1 MMAKMRL
8 NREPVEYG
16 AEVYLPINLEAVR
29 VDTVPDFDLYFRPG
43 HDKPFVL
50 YCEKKSRFTND
61 ARRRLATHRIE
72 QLYIKKADAAEYHRY
87 LADNIQDILSDKRL
101 SLREKSSILYDSAQA
116 VVEVVL
122 ANPSSR
128 EHVRRGKNIV
138 GNTVDFMT
146 DEEFKLEH
154 LLRTISCDAYLYT
167 HSVNVVAY
175 SVALAMRAGHH
186 DKPILREI
194 ANGALMHDVG
204 KSKVDPEIL
213 NKPGGLTTAEWEE
226 IQQVPRL
233 GYDMM
238 RASDCLGEI
247 ALDIV
252 LHHQEKLDGSGYP
265 DALKGDQI
273 SEYVRIVTI
282 ADVFDAL
289 TSDRFHQS
297 PRGTFEALQV
307 MQREMR
313 NQLDPELFKTFVNM
327 MGNP

>member
-1 MMAKMRL
+1 MLAKTRL

-16 AEVYLPINLEAVR
+16 AEVYLPVNLEAVR
-29 VDTVPDFDLYFRPG
+29 VDTVPDFNLFFRPG

-50 YCEKKSRFTND
+50 YCEKNSRFTSD
-61 ARRRLATHRIE
+61 ARRRLASHRID
-72 QLYIKKADAAEYHRY
+72 QLYVKKADSAEYHRY
-87 LADNIQDILSDKRL
+87 LAENIQDILADKHL

-122 ANPSSR
+122 AEPSSR
-128 EHVRRGKNIV
+128 ENVRRGKNIV
-138 GNTVDFMT
+138 GHTVEFMT
-146 DEEFKLEH
+146 DEDFKLEH
-154 LLRTISCDAYLYT
+154 LLRTISCDVYLYT

-204 KSKVDPEIL
+204 KSKVDPAIL
-213 NKPGGLTTAEWEE
+213 NKTSDLSSEEWEE
-226 IQQVPRL
+226 IQQVPRH
-233 GYDMM
+233 GHDMM
-238 RASDCLGEI
+238 RTADCLGEI

-297 PRGTFEALQV
+297 PRSTFEALQV

-313 NQLDPELFKTFVNM
+313 SQLDPELFKTFVNM